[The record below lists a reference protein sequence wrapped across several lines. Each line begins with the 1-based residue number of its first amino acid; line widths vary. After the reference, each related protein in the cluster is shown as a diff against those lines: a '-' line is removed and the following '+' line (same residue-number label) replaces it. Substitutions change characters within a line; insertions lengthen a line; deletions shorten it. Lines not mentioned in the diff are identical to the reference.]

1 MELRNVLV
9 VIDPTSETDQPALRR
24 AEQLV
29 GFYPEATFT
38 LFLCDY
44 NSALDGGRLFATPGL
59 EKARASLLK
68 QHEVFLDKL
77 AKPLREKTSKV
88 NTRAVW
94 GKRLDRH
101 ILQAS
106 QESHADLL
114 LKTTHHHNPIKKL
127 LLSNTDWQLIRHCES
142 PLWLVKQ
149 ADTLIGSICASVD
162 PLHEA
167 DKPAALDYKL
177 IANAESL
184 SKVMRAQMY
193 ITHCFNPLPRTLVFD
208 ASIIGDYEA
217 YASDVRARHEEAFSE
232 LADKAGIPA
241 THRQLLQGYPEE
253 VIPEYIEK
261 QAINLLVMGAVSRS
275 RLDAALIGHTAER
288 LLDEVPCD
296 VLVMKPDSFVD
307 PSKPHG

>member
-1 MELRNVLV
+1 MEFHNVLV
-9 VIDPTSETDQPALRR
+9 VIDPTSESDQPSLRR
-24 AEQLV
+24 AEQLAA
-29 GFYPEATFT
+29 FYPDATFT

-44 NSALDGGRLFATPGL
+44 NSALDGGLLFATPGL
-59 EKARASLLK
+59 EKARASLIK

-77 AKPLREKTSKV
+77 AKPLREKAASV
-88 NTRAVW
+88 ETRAVW
-94 GKRLDRH
+94 GKRRDRH
-101 ILQAS
+101 ILQAA
-106 QESHADLL
+106 QELRADLVI
-114 LKTTHHHNPIKKL
+114 KTTHHHNPIKKL
-127 LLSNTDWQLIRHCES
+127 LLTNTDWQLIRHCEA

-177 IANAESL
+177 IANSDSL
-184 SKVMRAQMY
+184 AKAMRAQMY
-193 ITHCFNPLPRTLVFD
+193 IAHCYNPLPRTLVFD
-208 ASIIGDYEA
+208 ASIIGDYDA
-217 YASDVRARHEEAFSE
+217 YAGEVRARHQQAFAE
-232 LADKAGIPA
+232 LADTAGIPA

-253 VIPEYIEK
+253 AIPEFIEK

-296 VLVMKPDSFVD
+296 VLVIKPDEFVD
-307 PSKPHG
+307 PSRPAS